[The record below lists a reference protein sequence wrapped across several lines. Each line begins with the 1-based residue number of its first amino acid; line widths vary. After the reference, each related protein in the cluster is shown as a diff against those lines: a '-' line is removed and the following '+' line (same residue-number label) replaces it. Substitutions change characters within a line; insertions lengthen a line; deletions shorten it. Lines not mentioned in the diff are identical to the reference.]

1 MPVARFM
8 GWYTPELLEKN
19 PDTIFVFGDNAKRVG
34 RGGQAI
40 IRGAPNAYGIAT
52 KRIGDMARGS
62 FFEKGNPED
71 RKIVETDLAGLENL
85 LKEGKQVI
93 IPVSRQTMTISLG
106 LERAQLPQ
114 RAPDLY
120 QLIVDTVER
129 FEREYGSW
137 DIGKPAH

>member
-1 MPVARFM
+1 M

-19 PDTIFVFGDNAKRVG
+19 PDTIFVFGDNAKRLG

-52 KRIGDMARGS
+52 KRVGDMARGS
-62 FFEKGNPED
+62 FFEKGNEAD
-71 RKIVETDLAGLENL
+71 RKIVETDLAGLEEL
-85 LKEGKQVI
+85 LKAGKQVI

-106 LERAQLPQ
+106 LERAQLPE

-120 QLIVDTVER
+120 KLICDTVDR
-129 FEREYGSW
+129 FESEYGSW

>member
-1 MPVARFM
+1 MPIARFM
-8 GWYTPELLEKN
+8 GWYSPELCELN

-62 FFEKGNPED
+62 FFEKGNADD

-85 LKEGKQVI
+85 LKEGKKVV

-120 QLIVDTVER
+120 DLICDTVAK
-129 FEREYGSW
+129 FEAEYGSW